1 MPAIMT
7 ELKQDEILR
16 AIEDLTRRVTQ
27 TEQATQEIRET
38 VQPLTGLLRLVDRPE
53 DQDPALGRQLVDLL
67 TGIRQEQL
75 EARTRMERIEARIT
89 ELRDDLGLLF
99 DADVPDGH

>member
-1 MPAIMT
+1 MT

-27 TEQATQEIRET
+27 TERATQEIRET

-53 DQDPALGRQLVDLL
+53 DQEPALGRQLVDLL

-89 ELRDDLGLLF
+89 ELRTDVGLLF
-99 DADVPDGH
+99 DADVPDGC